1 MLSSL
6 SSVDKVGPPTHFYY
20 DADARKGR
28 RLKKSASEIFTV
40 ICAGFA
46 LISDGYQNN
55 VMTMMNTVFARLYP
69 KEYTVDMKTSVSNAS
84 LVGTIFGQVVIG
96 ILADRLNRKQSI
108 VIATCFLVFG
118 TVLCAAAHGTSVN
131 GMFWMLI
138 IFRGVTG
145 FGIGAEY
152 PSCSVS
158 ANEAANESFKRRGG
172 VFVMVTNLPL
182 SFGGPFALI
191 IF

>member
-1 MLSSL
+1 MNSITNAGYS
-6 SSVDKVGPPTHFYY
+6 GTHFEY
-20 DADARKGR
+20 DSSARENRIHR
-28 RLKKSASEIFTV
+28 RSASEIFTI

-55 VMTMMNTVFARLYP
+55 VMTMLNTAFAQLYP
-69 KEYTVDMKTSVSNAS
+69 KEYTSEMKTNVSNAS

-96 ILADRLNRKQSI
+96 VLADRLNRKQSI
-108 VIATCFLVFG
+108 IIATVFLVFG
-118 TVLCAAAHGTSVN
+118 TVLCAAAHGRSVN

-158 ANEAANESFKRRGG
+158 TNEAANEAVKRRGG
-172 VFVMVTNLPL
+172 YFVW
-182 SFGGPFALI
+182 
-191 IF
+191 